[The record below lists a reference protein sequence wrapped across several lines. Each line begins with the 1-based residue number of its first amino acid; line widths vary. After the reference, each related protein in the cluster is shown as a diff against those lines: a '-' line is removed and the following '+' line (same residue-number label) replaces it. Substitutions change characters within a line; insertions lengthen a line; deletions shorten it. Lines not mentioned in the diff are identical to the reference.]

1 MPTETP
7 LVPFIGTRSARIL
20 IVDDE
25 PVNLKVL
32 SAHLTRWGCTVHAA
46 AGGADALAV
55 VADFQ
60 PDLILLDILM
70 PGMSGF
76 DVCARLQADPA
87 TRHIPVVFLTALA
100 REEAKVKGLD
110 AGARDYITKPFM
122 VPELA
127 ARVGAALRDKFLED
141 VLRAR
146 RDELVREVA
155 KDPLTGLVS
164 RAGFDEAA
172 AGLLAGDA
180 KAVWPLSLLLV
191 DLDGFGHYNA
201 TRGHRQG
208 DEALRLLSEVIRA
221 YTRRDDLAARYENDT
236 FACLLP
242 AAAQA
247 VAAGLAEQVRRR
259 CEGPDLTA
267 SIGGATLTSSGGED
281 ARGVLVRLHEAAGA
295 ALERAKAA
303 GGNRVVWA

>member
-7 LVPFIGTRSARIL
+7 LAPFIGTRSARIL

-46 AGGADALAV
+46 ASGADALAV
-55 VADFQ
+55 VPVFQ

-70 PGMSGF
+70 PGMSGL
-76 DVCARLQADPA
+76 DVCAKLQEDPS
-87 TRHIPVVFLTALA
+87 TQHIPVVFLTALA

-127 ARVGAALRDKFLED
+127 ARVGAALREKFSED

-146 RDELVREVA
+146 HDELVREISR
-155 KDPLTGLVS
+155 DPLTGLVN

-172 AGLLAGDA
+172 ARLLAGDA
-180 KAVWPLSLLLV
+180 GAAWPLSLLLV
-191 DLDGFGHYNA
+191 DLDDFARYNA
-201 TRGHRQG
+201 TVGHRRG
-208 DEALRLLSEVIRA
+208 DEALRLLADVIRA
-221 YTRRDDLAARYENDT
+221 YTRRDDLAARVENDT

-259 CEGPDLTA
+259 CEGPELTA
-267 SIGGATLTSSGGED
+267 SVGGATLISSDGQD
-281 ARGVLVRLHEAAGA
+281 AAAVLARLHEAAGA
-295 ALERAKAA
+295 ALARAKAA

>member
-1 MPTETP
+1 MPIETP
-7 LVPFIGTRSARIL
+7 LGPFIGTRSARIL

-55 VADFQ
+55 VPVFQ

-127 ARVGAALRDKFLED
+127 ARVGAALREKFSED

-146 RDELVREVA
+146 RDELAREVA
-155 KDPLTGLVS
+155 KDPLTGLVN

-180 KAVWPLSLLLV
+180 KATWPLSLLLI
-191 DLDGFGHYNA
+191 DLDGFGRYNA

-221 YTRRDDLAARYENDT
+221 YTRRGDLAARYENDT

-242 AAAQA
+242 AAAPA

-267 SIGGATLTSSGGED
+267 SIGGATLTSSGGQD
-281 ARGVLVRLHEAAGA
+281 ARGVLARLHEAAGA
-295 ALERAKAA
+295 ALKRAKAA